1 MLGVAGGG
9 DSLVDRAGAWWS
21 CGHPALS
28 CWGRVSAACPPQ
40 ECQPGCSSPVS
51 RGADILHSALCLPGV
66 LKVSS
71 GPCVSLHHLDFGG
84 GHGRAGACHLC
95 LQHVSGAA
103 FSSTQADLAP
113 GGPAATSFPLHVL
126 QFLLC
131 WEHCSRGMAG
141 QGLGALA
148 RAMRSCNPG
157 SRQGAPRTANICP
170 DPLLLSSRWV
180 PPQAPYLQG
189 QCSPP
194 W

>member
-1 MLGVAGGG
+1 MVLWASCPELLGVG
-9 DSLVDRAGAWWS
+9 SLQ
-21 CGHPALS
+21 PALP
-28 CWGRVSAACPPQ
+28 RSACLAA
-40 ECQPGCSSPVS
+40 PVLS
-51 RGADILHSALCLPGV
+51 AVEQHSALCLPGV
-66 LKVSS
+66 VKVRS

-84 GHGRAGACHLC
+84 GTGARHLC
-95 LQHVSGAA
+95 LQHVSGAGS
-103 FSSTQADLAP
+103 SSTQTGLAP
-113 GGPAATSFPLHVL
+113 GSPAATSLPLHML

-131 WEHCSRGMAG
+131 WEHCSRGMVG

-157 SRQGAPRTANICP
+157 SRQGDPRTANICP